1 MKTIAAHA
9 FKNVTINNMYLQQ
22 NELSIYPVALSQ
34 LNLQELWVNYG
45 LELGCSV

>member
-9 FKNVTINNMYLQQ
+9 FKNVTVNYMYLQQ

-34 LNLQELWVNYG
+34 LNMQQLWVIYG
-45 LELGCSV
+45 LELDCSV